1 MKGEKHVF
9 YTLLSAGVLLSPVVS
24 IENIPFIVIFLI
36 AAFVGSLAPDADSA
50 DSSIMHGIPGGN
62 GTVRVVRRH
71 NVLVLPFF
79 GYLIRYLIYFPLSA
93 LLWIITLGKVKPKHR
108 GLLHSLFGTFF
119 MSAILTA
126 MLLFILYLLSAS
138 DYSQYALLFGAG
150 MFFGAFM
157 HLVEDSC
164 SKSGVYWFFPFSD
177 KKIGG
182 TLLSRGK
189 RNLLITA
196 VLGIGFA
203 AVYVRDF
210 TETFPPQMPF
220 AAPLIVLFFAWAI
233 ILKMTGAKWS

>member
-9 YTLLSAGVLLSPVVS
+9 YTLLSAGILLSPVVT
-24 IENIPFIVIFLI
+24 IENIPFLIVFLF

-62 GTVRVVRRH
+62 GAVRVVRRH
-71 NVLVLPFF
+71 SVLFLPLF

-93 LLWIITLGKVKPKHR
+93 LLWIITLGGVKPKHR
-108 GLLHSLFGTFF
+108 GLLHSLFGIFF
-119 MSAILTA
+119 MSAIVTA
-126 MLLFILYLLSAS
+126 ILLVTLYLLSELNFS
-138 DYSQYALLFGAG
+138 NYALLFGAG

-177 KKIGG
+177 KKVGG

-203 AVYVRDF
+203 MVYVRDF
-210 TETFPPQMPF
+210 TEAFPPEIPF
-220 AAPLIVLFFAWAI
+220 GAPLIVLFFGWVI
-233 ILKMTGAKWS
+233 ILKMTGARWS

>member
-9 YTLLSAGVLLSPVVS
+9 YTLLSAGILLSPVVS
-24 IENIPFIVIFLI
+24 IENIPFIIVFLV

-62 GTVRVVRRH
+62 GTVRVFRRH
-71 NVLVLPFF
+71 TVLFLPFF

-93 LLWIITLGKVKPKHR
+93 ILWIVTIGKLKPKHR

-126 MLLFILYLLSAS
+126 MLLFIMYLLAALN
-138 DYSQYALLFGAG
+138 YSQYALLFGAG

-203 AVYVRDF
+203 TVYVRDF

-220 AAPLIVLFFAWAI
+220 AAPLLVLFFVWAI